1 MLRRWLL
8 MSHMFLMLTRKLL
21 LVLGRAWSTVV
32 FDLLHFLNMSLPLL
46 LGDRT
51 VGDTLLSKTL
61 LTGLLQVLML
71 KFWWCFSLLLLLSVR
86 R

>member
-21 LVLGRAWSTVV
+21 LVLGRAWGTV
-32 FDLLHFLNMSLPLL
+32 DLLHFLNMSLPLL

-51 VGDTLLSKTL
+51 VGDTLLSRTL

-71 KFWWCFSLLLLLSVR
+71 KFWWRFSMLLLLSVR

>member
-1 MLRRWLL
+1 
-8 MSHMFLMLTRKLL
+8 MFLMLTRKLL

-32 FDLLHFLNMSLPLL
+32 FNLLHFLNMSLPLL

-71 KFWWCFSLLLLLSVR
+71 KFWWRFSLLLLLSVR